1 MRILVVQ
8 NSRTAPIGLVG
19 DALTDN
25 GATLV
30 TIAANEGE
38 AIPDKDGY
46 AGLVVLG
53 GPQDAWDD
61 EKGPHFGRVMEL
73 IRDFTE
79 ADRLVMGICLG
90 AQLVARAYGAKV
102 YRHTIPELG
111 IHRVSL
117 TEGAQDDPL
126 LGGFGSELNLA
137 QWHYDTFEFPE
148 GAVPLA
154 YSEACDRQAFRLGR
168 ATYAFQFHPEATGDI
183 LRGWA
188 SRIREEARQS
198 NAEMLHGL
206 EDSIVTH
213 LPVAEQFTR
222 AMTRRWLD
230 LAR

>member
-19 DALTDN
+19 NALTDN
-25 GATLV
+25 GATLH

-61 EKGPHFGRVMEL
+61 EKGPHFGRVMDV
-73 IRDFTE
+73 IRDFSD
-79 ADRLVMGICLG
+79 ADRPVMGICLG
-90 AQLVARAYGAKV
+90 AQLAARAYGAKV
-102 YRHTIPELG
+102 YRHTTPELG

-117 TEGAQDDPL
+117 TDGAQDDPL
-126 LGGFGSELNLA
+126 LGGFGPELNLA

-168 ATYAFQFHPEATGDI
+168 ATYAFQFHPEATGEI

-188 SRIREEARQS
+188 SRIREEARES

-206 EDSIVTH
+206 EDSIATH
-213 LPVAEQFTR
+213 LPVAEEFTR

>member
-25 GATLV
+25 GATLH

-61 EKGPHFGRVMEL
+61 EKGPHFGQVMES
-73 IRDFTE
+73 IRDFT
-79 ADRLVMGICLG
+79 ASDRPVMGICLG
-90 AQLVARAYGAKV
+90 AQLAARAYGAKV

-117 TEGAQDDPL
+117 TDGAQDDPL

-154 YSEACDRQAFRLGR
+154 YSEACGRQAFRLGR

-206 EDSIVTH
+206 EDSIATH
-213 LPVAEQFTR
+213 LPVAENFTR
-222 AMTRRWLD
+222 TMTQRWLD